1 MKTLALAVML
11 AACLPASA
19 QTPNIAPVYE
29 GFETNDDG
37 SFNLLFG
44 YYNRNWEEEINVP
57 VGPDNR
63 LEPGGPDQGQP
74 AHFFP
79 RRNQFVFRV
88 HVPADFGDNEVNWT
102 ISFRGDTQTIPGHL
116 HRDWMLDALGGGAG
130 GDTPPI
136 VRFTENGPKHR
147 GPGNA
152 PEEPL
157 TATGGVTSVEAEQ
170 PSCKSQYCQHEH
182 RPDHLFA
189 TSHR

>member
-37 SFNLLFG
+37 SFNLPFG

-88 HVPADFGDNEVNWT
+88 HVPADFGDSEVVWTLTSNGVTERAYGTLRPPYAVNEVVM
-102 ISFRGDTQTIPGHL
+102 S
-116 HRDWMLDALGGGAG
+116 
-130 GDTPPI
+130 
-136 VRFTENGPKHR
+136 
-147 GPGNA
+147 
-152 PEEPL
+152 
-157 TATGGVTSVEAEQ
+157 
-170 PSCKSQYCQHEH
+170 
-182 RPDHLFA
+182 
-189 TSHR
+189 